1 MHKRLMILAG
11 LCLMTL
17 FGCAGHHK
25 QDQLAS
31 FPSDAQAPIDNDAQ
45 YRITLEESVRDTL
58 EGPPLDAYGRPL
70 VDHSSP
76 LTPAEQKALETP
88 TDFQFVLD
96 IEETKEVELYF
107 RYFTHDARDRFH
119 AWLKRSENYL
129 PYVRDVFAAHGLPHD
144 LIFLPFIESGY
155 NPMAYSRAGAGGM
168 WQFMPGTGK
177 IYGLT
182 FDWWLDQRRDPYL
195 STKAA
200 AAHLAKLYDMFH
212 DWNLALAAYNAG
224 EGRIS
229 RAMQRSGKDNYFALA
244 GVNNLLARETR
255 HYVPKFM
262 AVLKIVQNLE
272 ELGFEP
278 INWEN
283 GPNLATL
290 EVKGGTDL
298 LALARTCGLDWETFR
313 RHNPAFRR
321 QVSPPG
327 RKVTVY
333 LPESKQETAMAYLS
347 KPSSRP
353 YEGFDRYQV
362 RRGDSW
368 WALSNRFNVPV
379 DVLKRVNDR
388 KSNTLSIGES
398 LMVPRSAGAVGVAA
412 ASPAENSVSSTRALA
427 QQRANYVVQR
437 GDTLWNLSR
446 RFGVAVSSLAQAN
459 GLQNKHSLKIGQR
472 LFIPRHSSQTT
483 VRAAASKAQ
492 SGQMVQYRVRPG
504 DTLWQIAQRFGVTT
518 ANLTT
523 WNKLPR
529 SGLIRP
535 GDNLK
540 IYMP

>member
-1 MHKRLMILAG
+1 MRIRLMILAG
-11 LCLMTL
+11 ICLMAL
-17 FGCAGHHK
+17 YGCAGHRQ

-31 FPSDAQAPIDNDAQ
+31 LPSDAQAPIDQESNN
-45 YRITLEESVRDTL
+45 RIAL
-58 EGPPLDAYGRPL
+58 EGDARGLDDLPLDAYGRPM
-70 VDHSSP
+70 VEYRSP
-76 LTPAEQKALETP
+76 LTAAERKALDSP
-88 TDFQFVLD
+88 TQVQFVLD

-107 RYFTHDARDRFH
+107 RYFTHDARDRFT
-119 AWLKRSENYL
+119 AWLKRSELYL
-129 PYVRDVFAAHGLPHD
+129 PYVRDVFVSHGLPHD

-168 WQFMPGTGK
+168 WQFMPGTGRL
-177 IYGLT
+177 YDLT
-182 FDWWLDQRRDPYL
+182 FDWWVDQRRDPYL
-195 STKAA
+195 STHAA
-200 AAHLAKLYDMFH
+200 AAHLAKLYDMFN

-229 RAMQRSGKDNYFALA
+229 RAMQRSGTDNYFDLA
-244 GVNNLLARETR
+244 GIDNLLARETR

-278 INWEN
+278 INWDN
-283 GPNLATL
+283 SPKVVALD
-290 EVKGGTDL
+290 VKGGTDL
-298 LALARTCGLDWETFR
+298 VALAKTCGLDWETFR
-313 RHNPAFRR
+313 RLNPAFRR

-327 RKVTVY
+327 RKMPVY
-333 LPESKQETAMAYLS
+333 VPENAREKAVAFLG

-379 DVLKRVNDR
+379 DVLKQINNRNN
-388 KSNTLSIGES
+388 NTLSVGES
-398 LMVPRSAGAVGVAA
+398 LMVPRSAGTGVAA
-412 ASPAENSVSSTRALA
+412 ASPVESSISSTRNLA

-437 GDTLWNLSR
+437 GDTLWSLSR
-446 RFGVAVSSLAQAN
+446 KFGVAVSSLAQAN
-459 GLQNKHSLKIGQR
+459 GLQNQHSLKVGQR
-472 LFIPRHSSQTT
+472 LYIPRHTPETT
-483 VRAAASKAQ
+483 RTASKSQ
-492 SGQMVQYRVRPG
+492 SGSGQVVQYRVRPG

-518 ANLTT
+518 ANLVA
-523 WNKLPR
+523 WNRLPR

-540 IYMP
+540 IYVP